1 MTPLE
6 VFLQLGTV
14 FLGAFLAF
22 LLENLRERRQLWG
35 WANDY
40 LRRVRATLATS
51 ESEAS
56 DGVLEAT
63 AASYDSFIMPDEG
76 REPIEGD
83 WNALMNVTIKMSAD
97 HRALLES
104 PATRVL
110 PAELVEALSELAERG
125 RMEEAVSGLSLSA
138 WQPYTVP
145 LVLKQTQISDAERR
159 GLEYTQGF
167 LKLQLASAGGRREA
181 EKRVL
186 ELLDQ
191 HNLGR

>member
-22 LLENLRERRQLWG
+22 WLENLRERRQLRG

-40 LRRVRATLATS
+40 LRRVRAALATS
-51 ESEAS
+51 ESGVS

-63 AASYDSFIMPDEG
+63 AASYDRFVTPDKG
-76 REPIEGD
+76 HKPTEGD

-104 PATRVL
+104 PATRVM

-125 RMEEAVSGLSLSA
+125 RTEDAVSGLSLAA
-138 WQPYTVP
+138 WQQYTVP
-145 LVLKQTQISDAERR
+145 LVLKRAQVSDTERR

-167 LKLQLASAGGRREA
+167 LKLQLASASGRREA

-186 ELLDQ
+186 EPPNK
-191 HNLGR
+191 HTLGR